1 MLTDALGRRANATVS
16 RRSLIGVLAGLA
28 GSGLAGTAM
37 LTAASGPAAA
47 VDGDPAAF
55 EVGEGPTVTS
65 NDGRVDSVY
74 LSPTIDVSW
83 TEFGDGVE
91 TVRLALGVGSD
102 AGVDEVYAETLTAA
116 DPTATPGDVAS
127 VAAADGSGEPPAFDA
142 VDGGVTVTF
151 DRVDATARGDA
162 VTSETLSTPELS
174 GGETATTTLDV
185 VLRADVAGGDDEAS
199 VVRTT
204 TAELT
209 VDNPAGDAGAGGEVE
224 MDAS

>member
-1 MLTDALGRRANATVS
+1 MLTDDLGRRANATVS
-16 RRSLIGVLAGLA
+16 RRSLIAVLAGVT
-28 GSGLAGTAM
+28 GTGLAGTAM
-37 LTAASGPAAA
+37 LSGATGPAAA

-55 EVGEGPTVTS
+55 EVGDGPTVTS

-83 TEFGDGVE
+83 TDFGDGVE
-91 TVRLALGVGSD
+91 TVRLTLAVGSD

-127 VAAADGSGEPPAFDA
+127 VAAADGGGDPPAFDA
-142 VDGGVTVTF
+142 VDGGLTVAF

-162 VTSETLSTPELS
+162 VTSETLSAPGLS
-174 GGETATTTLDV
+174 GGESTATSLDV
-185 VLRADVAGGDDEAS
+185 VLRADVTGGDDEAS

-204 TAELT
+204 AVELT

-224 MDAS
+224 LDAR